1 MTISSCVS
9 ALRVEDPAFLI
20 TSTIDRCP
28 KVMMIRELFKNAIE
42 AAERAAGG
50 GKVEFYVAP
59 RFAAPKLAIWNNG
72 PGMDEEDL
80 RTMTNLAASI
90 GKEKG
95 LDKNFGMGAKVASLP
110 SNRLGIRYRSCK
122 NGMVHET
129 LLCQREGVYGRLR
142 RVDSDGSEL
151 GDVVDVTATIVADDP
166 RLLDEDWTEVV
177 LLGNRPDQDTVADP
191 YDGNPAQPA
200 FWLPNYLYQRFY
212 NIPANV
218 EVRFYEGTHSR
229 KEGSRRFE
237 SIPARV
243 AKGVFARSESVILA
257 NGMKI
262 HYIYDEALN
271 GTSHNRSISG
281 SIASAVSTCA
291 VVFRDEM
298 YAVLSGRA
306 WTIEAPIYGIP
317 FGAKH
322 ISIHIELPE
331 DAGVRPEGY
340 RQFLR
345 YIDGE
350 QAQVEAA
357 NYAGDVLEHRPEWLI
372 DLIHSLAPNS
382 ADANDEIR
390 NKLQDMLNQLRVR
403 TTSPQLSHSGGLPVG
418 PGAAGGSGR
427 GGHQRGGQSGNGARR
442 PTDLSLV
449 TSGGQMARMARNLER
464 APTLIPLDDASD
476 IEDRGIKGRAGRY
489 YASTGELFIN
499 MTYPAVGAMQHQL
512 EKEYAQAPE
521 PEVMQLMV
529 RTLTR
534 NSMIQRAGLAVVF
547 SLAKRINKEWDEEA
561 MGKALEPESL
571 SIAADNYF
579 DSLQDARRSLGKRLN
594 IRRVGINTHEDVLES
609 A

>member
-1 MTISSCVS
+1 MSAVSDVS

-28 KVMMIRELFKNAIE
+28 KVMMVRELFKNALE
-42 AAERAAGG
+42 AAEHAAGG
-50 GKVEFYVAP
+50 GKVEFYIAP
-59 RFAAPKLAIWNNG
+59 GFAAPKLAIWNNG
-72 PGMDEEDL
+72 PGMDEQEL

-122 NGMVHET
+122 SGMVHET
-129 LLCQREGVYGRLR
+129 LLCQRDGVYGRLK
-142 RVDSDGSEL
+142 RVDQEGNEL
-151 GDVVDVTATIVADDP
+151 GDVVDVTGSVLAEDP
-166 RLLDEDWTEVV
+166 LLLDEDWTEVV
-177 LLGNRPDQDTVADP
+177 LLGNRAEQDTVLDP
-191 YDGNPAQPA
+191 YDGNPPQRT
-200 FWLPNYLYQRFY
+200 FWLANYLYQRFY
-212 NIPANV
+212 RVPEGV
-218 EVRFYEGTHSR
+218 EVRLYEGTHSR

-237 SIPARV
+237 TIPARA
-243 AKGVFARSESVILA
+243 AKGVFARSETVTLA

-262 HYIYDEALN
+262 HYIYDEAFN
-271 GTSHNRSISG
+271 STSHNRSISG

-291 VVFRDEM
+291 IIFRDEM
-298 YAVLSGRA
+298 YAVLTGRA
-306 WTIEAPIYGIP
+306 WTIEAPIYGVP

-322 ISIHIELPE
+322 ISVHIELPD
-331 DAGVRPEGY
+331 DAAVRPEGY

-357 NYAGDVLEHRPEWLI
+357 HFAAEVLDRRPEWLV

-382 ADANDEIR
+382 ADSNDEIR
-390 NKLQDMLNQLRVR
+390 NKLQELLNKLRVR
-403 TTSPQLSHSGGLPVG
+403 TTSPQLNHTGDLPI
-418 PGAAGGSGR
+418 GAGTSGGSGHS
-427 GGHQRGGQSGNGARR
+427 GKQRGGQPGTGARR
-442 PTDLSLV
+442 PTDLAV
-449 TSGGQMARMARNLER
+449 VNSGAQMARMARNLER
-464 APTLIPLDDASD
+464 APTLIPLDDKSD
-476 IEDRGIKGRAGRY
+476 IEERGIKGRAARY
-489 YASTGELFIN
+489 YATTGELFIN
-499 MTYPAVGAMQHQL
+499 MTYPAVDAMQEQL

-529 RTLTR
+529 RALTR
-534 NSMIQRAGLAVVF
+534 NSAIQRVGLAVVF
-547 SLAKRINKEWDEEA
+547 ALAKRINKHWDDEA

-594 IRRVGINTHEDVLES
+594 IRRVDAGIADEELEV